1 MGGKVRQGLVA
12 SWRSLRAPLEPE
24 NIGMML
30 DAFADAGFMQRLR
43 ARLVADLTPEQRE
56 HLRGLMQVPT
66 DVDALLR
73 LPEDTFGH
81 HFARHLRRHGFPPD
95 GAHVAF
101 PAVNQAFA
109 RDWILGR
116 FARLHDMLHVLLGFD
131 ITPAGEVA
139 MQLFHFVN
147 FGELHGAL
155 ALAGLPLLVYHYG
168 QPREMAREMK
178 RAWTLARQAPNL
190 FVMPVEELLP
200 LPLDEARRRIG
211 ILPRAS

>member
-12 SWRSLRAPLEPE
+12 SWRSLRDPLGPE
-24 NIGMML
+24 NVGMLL
-30 DAFADAGFMQRLR
+30 DALADVGFMQRLR
-43 ARLVADLTPEQRE
+43 ERLVADLSPEQRE
-56 HLRGLMQVPT
+56 HLRRLTQLPT
-66 DVDALLR
+66 DVDALLK

-81 HFARHLRRHGFPPD
+81 IFARHLRRHGF
-95 GAHVAF
+95 
-101 PAVNQAFA
+101 
-109 RDWILGR
+109 L
-116 FARLHDMLHVLLGFD
+116 ARLHDMLHVLLGFD

-155 ALAGLPLLVYHYG
+155 AIAGLPLLVYSYG
-168 QPREMAREMK
+168 QPMEMAREMK